1 MHEDDHENALM
12 ASMQKRAAPNGD
24 TVWSCRVSEALQ
36 GSGDGLGIL
45 EYCMHNLRMVRPET
59 CRRVAQTSRETLWT
73 GGAHLSRLSRN
84 DLWPPRAGASQRSR
98 GTSMTESAVTAIFRI
113 EEDRDTSYII
123 RQPYKR

>member
-1 MHEDDHENALM
+1 M

-59 CRRVAQTSRETLWT
+59 LLARRVEASRSPMERR
-73 GGAHLSRLSRN
+73 SSSV
-84 DLWPPRAGASQRSR
+84 ASELQ
-98 GTSMTESAVTAIFRI
+98 
-113 EEDRDTSYII
+113 
-123 RQPYKR
+123 